1 MRLQPLLTVML
12 ATLLAGQS
20 ALAQKI
26 SRHWI
31 GTSVVLNNDNS
42 AAPGVKATVPVE
54 LDLSQ
59 PAKNGAITG
68 TFINGNE
75 RSPSSSGTLN
85 GSHLTLN
92 FSSYARKLEGD
103 LHGNTFTGTF
113 SGARI
118 KTWPVTLHSDRDGK
132 PSTTFVPGTR
142 KEKSGTINGSWEIA
156 VQSKN
161 GEAAW
166 GMTVAPYGGNG
177 EIRVVIQRIDGDSG
191 NLYGKFDEA
200 AQEYRVSHY
209 SDAAATIY
217 ALKPRAD
224 GTLQVINLRNPSESN
239 VARPAEIARKEN
251 LPPPTPSTQ
260 QTTMPNAAEPLR
272 FAGPNLAG
280 TEVSS
285 TDEQFK
291 GKVVIVAIGG
301 SWCPNCHDEAPVLV
315 DLYNRYHSRGLE
327 VVDLSFEE
335 SDQLKNPE
343 RLRAFVTK
351 YNIPY
356 TVLLMGT
363 PDDLNDKLP
372 QPKNLNCWPTSF
384 FIGRDGL
391 VKEIHAGFSGPAT
404 GPAYTELKAELDAVV
419 QKLLAANTITQR

>member
-1 MRLQPLLTVML
+1 MKLRVLLTLSV
-12 ATLLAGQS
+12 AALLAGQAVS
-20 ALAQKI
+20 AQKVA
-26 SRHWI
+26 RHWI
-31 GTSVVLNNDNS
+31 GTSLVLNNDNS
-42 AAPGVKATVPVE
+42 AAPGIKATVPVE
-54 LDLSQ
+54 LDLSA
-59 PAKNGAITG
+59 PGKNGSITG

-75 RSPSSSGTLN
+75 RSASSAGTLN
-85 GSHLTLN
+85 GSHLTLRFN
-92 FSSYARKLEGD
+92 SYARTLEGD
-103 LHGNTFTGTF
+103 IQGSNFTGTF

-118 KTWPVTLHSDRDGK
+118 KTWPVALHADRDGK
-132 PSTTFVPGTR
+132 PSTTFVAGTS

-166 GMTVAPYGGNG
+166 GMSVAPFGGNG

-191 NLYGKFDEA
+191 NLYGRFDEA
-200 AQEYRVSHY
+200 AQEYRVSSY

-217 ALKPRAD
+217 ALKPRSD
-224 GTLQVINLRNPSESN
+224 GTLQVTNLRNPAESN
-239 VARPAEIARKEN
+239 VARPTEVARKQN
-251 LPPPTPSTQ
+251 LPPPTTATQ
-260 QTTMPNAAEPLR
+260 QTTMPNPSEPLR

-280 TEVSS
+280 TTIGS

-315 DLYNRYHSRGLE
+315 DLYNRYHARGLE

-335 SDQLKNPE
+335 GDQLKNPE

-363 PDDLNDKLP
+363 PDDLNDRLP

-404 GPAYTELKAELDAVV
+404 GPAYTQLKGELDGLV
-419 QKLLAANTITQR
+419 QKLLAGNTTASR